1 MKYELWDV
9 YETEIFDTGEPIY
22 MSGGE
27 LICMS
32 DDMAEIKAAAKER
45 IKDTDGECKL
55 FVREWLAPAEIS
67 DNPTNI

>member
-1 MKYELWDV
+1 MTHKYELYDI
-9 YETEIFDTGEPIY
+9 YETEVFDC
-22 MSGGE
+22 GE
-27 LICMS
+27 LICSS
-32 DDMAEIKAAAKER
+32 DDMAEIRAAAKER

>member
-1 MKYELWDV
+1 MTHKYELYDI
-9 YETEIFDTGEPIY
+9 YETEVFDC
-22 MSGGE
+22 GE
-27 LICMS
+27 LLCSS

-67 DNPTNI
+67 DNPHNI